1 MKNTKHWQKEES
13 EFAINSAGKLP
24 IYAIAEQ
31 VHRSERAVK
40 IYLLRHQV
48 RPGLKVQRNI
58 VLEMIKMRFGDHPEY
73 FSPTKEFY
81 KRIHVGQRRW
91 GQIYSGQKAP
101 RPEEIL
107 SISLELGISSS
118 SIFKHRQL
126 SLFQEGG
133 SL

>member
-1 MKNTKHWQKEES
+1 MKNTKQKHWLKEES

-73 FSPTKEFY
+73 FQPTRDFY
-81 KRIHVGQRRW
+81 RRVKIGQRRW
-91 GQIYSGQKAP
+91 GQLYSGLRAP

-107 SISLELGISSS
+107 SVANELGVSTSQV
-118 SIFKHRQL
+118 FEHRQL
-126 SLFQEGG
+126 SLFGK
-133 SL
+133 